1 MKYYS
6 NLYVSEGL
14 EKKKDKV
21 IARLERRKIQ
31 PDLHVILLPECD
43 HNQLEIVNAMYLL
56 QPGYPREGRMVVG
69 IAKGFEE
76 AVELVEEIS
85 GKCMMRPEIW
95 SLETIFRQRNR
106 KIDMLHIPFL
116 ILKIIGIILA
126 VILGLIL
133 LVICIVLFVP
143 ICYKADLHGSGNARE
158 LTVHAKVSWLFGL
171 IKAVFALE
179 NGKTDLSVRIAWK
192 KFGDSDPVEDKAE
205 DRIEEKPKPEKKA
218 VMQEKQVIQGEEKQ
232 DDTTNRITDKAVE
245 DQTEKAEKSEQSAK
259 TRPESTEKKQRKK
272 KDRKEDSDSA
282 SKIEQITEKIKCT
295 YHKFCD
301 KINEITEK
309 KDKISD
315 FLTDETHKNAFL
327 KLKNEAFHLLKK
339 LKPKKIQGEIT
350 FGFEDPSL
358 TGRLLAWISMIYPW
372 IGEHTDITP
381 DFEHRT
387 LSGDLSIRG
396 DYM

>member
-1 MKYYS
+1 
-6 NLYVSEGL
+6 
-14 EKKKDKV
+14 
-21 IARLERRKIQ
+21 
-31 PDLHVILLPECD
+31 
-43 HNQLEIVNAMYLL
+43 
-56 QPGYPREGRMVVG
+56 
-69 IAKGFEE
+69 
-76 AVELVEEIS
+76 
-85 GKCMMRPEIW
+85 
-95 SLETIFRQRNR
+95 
-106 KIDMLHIPFL
+106 MLHILFL

-126 VILGLIL
+126 VILGLVL

-245 DQTEKAEKSEQSAK
+245 DQTEKAEKSEKSAK

-309 KDKISD
+309 KDKITD

-381 DFEHRT
+381 DFEHCT

-396 DYM
+396 RLYVITPVVTAIRLILSKAVRRSFKDIRNFKL

>member
-1 MKYYS
+1 
-6 NLYVSEGL
+6 
-14 EKKKDKV
+14 
-21 IARLERRKIQ
+21 
-31 PDLHVILLPECD
+31 
-43 HNQLEIVNAMYLL
+43 
-56 QPGYPREGRMVVG
+56 
-69 IAKGFEE
+69 
-76 AVELVEEIS
+76 
-85 GKCMMRPEIW
+85 
-95 SLETIFRQRNR
+95 
-106 KIDMLHIPFL
+106 MLHTLFL

-126 VILGLIL
+126 VILGLVL

-143 ICYKADLHGSGNARE
+143 ICYRADLHGSGSARE

-192 KFGDSDPVEDKAE
+192 KFGDSDSVEDKAE
-205 DRIEEKPKPEKKA
+205 DRVEEKPKPEKKA

-259 TRPESTEKKQRKK
+259 IHPENTEKKQRKK

-282 SKIEQITEKIKCT
+282 LKIEQITEKIKCT

-396 DYM
+396 RLYVITPVVTAIRLILSKAVRRSFKDIRNFKL

>member
-1 MKYYS
+1 
-6 NLYVSEGL
+6 
-14 EKKKDKV
+14 
-21 IARLERRKIQ
+21 
-31 PDLHVILLPECD
+31 
-43 HNQLEIVNAMYLL
+43 
-56 QPGYPREGRMVVG
+56 
-69 IAKGFEE
+69 
-76 AVELVEEIS
+76 
-85 GKCMMRPEIW
+85 
-95 SLETIFRQRNR
+95 
-106 KIDMLHIPFL
+106 MLHILFL

-309 KDKISD
+309 KDKITD

-396 DYM
+396 RLYVITPVVTAIRLILSKAVRRSFKDIRNFKL

>member
-1 MKYYS
+1 
-6 NLYVSEGL
+6 
-14 EKKKDKV
+14 
-21 IARLERRKIQ
+21 
-31 PDLHVILLPECD
+31 
-43 HNQLEIVNAMYLL
+43 
-56 QPGYPREGRMVVG
+56 
-69 IAKGFEE
+69 
-76 AVELVEEIS
+76 
-85 GKCMMRPEIW
+85 
-95 SLETIFRQRNR
+95 
-106 KIDMLHIPFL
+106 MLHTLFL

-126 VILGLIL
+126 VILGLVL

-143 ICYKADLHGSGNARE
+143 ICYRADLHGSGSAKE
-158 LTVHAKVSWLFGL
+158 LTVHAKVSFLFGL

-192 KFGDSDPVEDKAE
+192 KLGDSDPVENKAK
-205 DRIEEKPKPEKKA
+205 DRDGEMPKPEKKA
-218 VMQEKQVIQGEEKQ
+218 VMQKSQTIQKEEQQ
-232 DDTTNRITDKAVE
+232 DGTPNRITDKAVE
-245 DQTEKAEKSEQSAK
+245 DGTEKIEKTEQSAK
-259 TRPESTEKKQRKK
+259 IYPESTEKKQRKK
-272 KDRKEDSDSA
+272 KERKEDSDSA

-301 KINEITEK
+301 KINQITEK

-327 KLKNEAFHLLKK
+327 KLKNEAFHLLKI

-358 TGRLLAWISMIYPW
+358 TGRILAWISMIYPW

-387 LSGDLSIRG
+387 LSGDLRIRG
-396 DYM
+396 RLYVITLVVTAIRLILSKAVRRSFKDIRNFKL

>member
-1 MKYYS
+1 M
-6 NLYVSEGL
+6 
-14 EKKKDKV
+14 
-21 IARLERRKIQ
+21 
-31 PDLHVILLPECD
+31 
-43 HNQLEIVNAMYLL
+43 
-56 QPGYPREGRMVVG
+56 
-69 IAKGFEE
+69 
-76 AVELVEEIS
+76 
-85 GKCMMRPEIW
+85 
-95 SLETIFRQRNR
+95 
-106 KIDMLHIPFL
+106 
-116 ILKIIGIILA
+116 
-126 VILGLIL
+126 
-133 LVICIVLFVP
+133 
-143 ICYKADLHGSGNARE
+143 
-158 LTVHAKVSWLFGL
+158 

-205 DRIEEKPKPEKKA
+205 DRIEEKPKPEKKS

-245 DQTEKAEKSEQSAK
+245 DQTEKAEKSEQTAK

-309 KDKISD
+309 KDKMSD

-396 DYM
+396 RLYVITPVVTAIRLILSKAVRRSFKDIRNFKL

>member
-1 MKYYS
+1 
-6 NLYVSEGL
+6 
-14 EKKKDKV
+14 
-21 IARLERRKIQ
+21 
-31 PDLHVILLPECD
+31 
-43 HNQLEIVNAMYLL
+43 
-56 QPGYPREGRMVVG
+56 
-69 IAKGFEE
+69 
-76 AVELVEEIS
+76 
-85 GKCMMRPEIW
+85 
-95 SLETIFRQRNR
+95 
-106 KIDMLHIPFL
+106 MLHILFL

-143 ICYKADLHGSGNARE
+143 ICYRADLHGNGSAKE
-158 LTVHAKVSWLFGL
+158 LTVHAKVSFLFGL

-192 KFGDSDPVEDKAE
+192 KLGDSDPVEDKAK
-205 DRIEEKPKPEKKA
+205 DRDGEMPKPEKKA
-218 VMQEKQVIQGEEKQ
+218 VMQKSQTIQKEEQQ
-232 DDTTNRITDKAVE
+232 DGTPNRITDKAVE

-272 KDRKEDSDSA
+272 KERKEDSDSA

-301 KINEITEK
+301 KINQITEK

-327 KLKNEAFHLLKK
+327 KLKNEAFHLLKI

-358 TGRLLAWISMIYPW
+358 TGRILAWISMIYPW

-387 LSGDLSIRG
+387 LSGDLRIRG
-396 DYM
+396 RLYVITLVVTAIRLILSKAVRRSFKDIRNFKL

>member
-1 MKYYS
+1 
-6 NLYVSEGL
+6 
-14 EKKKDKV
+14 
-21 IARLERRKIQ
+21 
-31 PDLHVILLPECD
+31 
-43 HNQLEIVNAMYLL
+43 
-56 QPGYPREGRMVVG
+56 
-69 IAKGFEE
+69 
-76 AVELVEEIS
+76 
-85 GKCMMRPEIW
+85 
-95 SLETIFRQRNR
+95 
-106 KIDMLHIPFL
+106 MLHILFL

-295 YHKFCD
+295 CHKFCD

-396 DYM
+396 RLYVITPVVTAIRLILSKAVRRSFKDIRNFKL

>member
-1 MKYYS
+1 
-6 NLYVSEGL
+6 
-14 EKKKDKV
+14 
-21 IARLERRKIQ
+21 
-31 PDLHVILLPECD
+31 
-43 HNQLEIVNAMYLL
+43 
-56 QPGYPREGRMVVG
+56 
-69 IAKGFEE
+69 
-76 AVELVEEIS
+76 
-85 GKCMMRPEIW
+85 
-95 SLETIFRQRNR
+95 
-106 KIDMLHIPFL
+106 MLHILFL

-259 TRPESTEKKQRKK
+259 IHPENTEKKQRKK

-372 IGEHTDITP
+372 IGEHTDIMP

-396 DYM
+396 RLYVITPVVTAIRLILSKAVRRSFKDIRNFKL

>member
-1 MKYYS
+1 
-6 NLYVSEGL
+6 
-14 EKKKDKV
+14 
-21 IARLERRKIQ
+21 
-31 PDLHVILLPECD
+31 
-43 HNQLEIVNAMYLL
+43 
-56 QPGYPREGRMVVG
+56 
-69 IAKGFEE
+69 
-76 AVELVEEIS
+76 
-85 GKCMMRPEIW
+85 
-95 SLETIFRQRNR
+95 
-106 KIDMLHIPFL
+106 MLHILFL

-126 VILGLIL
+126 VILGLVL

-245 DQTEKAEKSEQSAK
+245 DQTEKAEKSEKSAK

-309 KDKISD
+309 KDKITD

-396 DYM
+396 RLYVITPVVTAIRLILSKAVRRSFKDIRNFKL

>member
-1 MKYYS
+1 
-6 NLYVSEGL
+6 
-14 EKKKDKV
+14 
-21 IARLERRKIQ
+21 
-31 PDLHVILLPECD
+31 
-43 HNQLEIVNAMYLL
+43 
-56 QPGYPREGRMVVG
+56 
-69 IAKGFEE
+69 
-76 AVELVEEIS
+76 
-85 GKCMMRPEIW
+85 
-95 SLETIFRQRNR
+95 
-106 KIDMLHIPFL
+106 MLHTLFL

-126 VILGLIL
+126 VILGLVL

-143 ICYKADLHGSGNARE
+143 ICYRADLHGSGSAKE
-158 LTVHAKVSWLFGL
+158 LTVHAKVSFLFGL

-192 KFGDSDPVEDKAE
+192 KLGDSDPVEDKAR
-205 DRIEEKPKPEKKA
+205 DRDGEMPKPEKKA
-218 VMQEKQVIQGEEKQ
+218 VMQKSQTIQKEEQQ
-232 DDTTNRITDKAVE
+232 DGTPNRITDKAVE
-245 DQTEKAEKSEQSAK
+245 DETEKIEKTEQSAK
-259 TRPESTEKKQRKK
+259 IYPESTEKKQRKK
-272 KDRKEDSDSA
+272 KERKEDSDSA

-295 YHKFCD
+295 YRKFCD
-301 KINEITEK
+301 KINQITEK

-327 KLKNEAFHLLKK
+327 KLKNEAFHLLKI

-358 TGRLLAWISMIYPW
+358 TGRILAWISMIYPW

-396 DYM
+396 RLYVITLVVTAIRLILSKAVRRSFKDIRNFKL

>member
-1 MKYYS
+1 
-6 NLYVSEGL
+6 
-14 EKKKDKV
+14 
-21 IARLERRKIQ
+21 
-31 PDLHVILLPECD
+31 
-43 HNQLEIVNAMYLL
+43 
-56 QPGYPREGRMVVG
+56 
-69 IAKGFEE
+69 
-76 AVELVEEIS
+76 
-85 GKCMMRPEIW
+85 
-95 SLETIFRQRNR
+95 
-106 KIDMLHIPFL
+106 MLHILFL

-143 ICYKADLHGSGNARE
+143 ICYRADLHGSGNARE
-158 LTVHAKVSWLFGL
+158 LTAHAKVSWMFGL
-171 IKAVFALE
+171 IKAVFVLE

-192 KFGDSDPVEDKAE
+192 KLGDSEPVEDKAE
-205 DRIEEKPKPEKKA
+205 DRAEEKPKPEKKA
-218 VMQEKQVIQGEEKQ
+218 VMQGNQTIQKEEKQ

-245 DQTEKAEKSEQSAK
+245 DESEKTEKPAK
-259 TRPESTEKKQRKK
+259 THREGAEKKQRKK

-396 DYM
+396 RLYVITPVVTAIRLILSKAVRRSFKDIRNFKL

>member
-1 MKYYS
+1 
-6 NLYVSEGL
+6 
-14 EKKKDKV
+14 
-21 IARLERRKIQ
+21 
-31 PDLHVILLPECD
+31 
-43 HNQLEIVNAMYLL
+43 
-56 QPGYPREGRMVVG
+56 
-69 IAKGFEE
+69 
-76 AVELVEEIS
+76 
-85 GKCMMRPEIW
+85 
-95 SLETIFRQRNR
+95 
-106 KIDMLHIPFL
+106 MLHILFL

-205 DRIEEKPKPEKKA
+205 DRVEEKPKPEKKA

-295 YHKFCD
+295 YQKFCD
-301 KINEITEK
+301 KINKITEK

-396 DYM
+396 RLYVITLVVTAIRLILSKAVRRSFKDIRNFKL

>member
-1 MKYYS
+1 
-6 NLYVSEGL
+6 
-14 EKKKDKV
+14 
-21 IARLERRKIQ
+21 
-31 PDLHVILLPECD
+31 
-43 HNQLEIVNAMYLL
+43 
-56 QPGYPREGRMVVG
+56 
-69 IAKGFEE
+69 
-76 AVELVEEIS
+76 
-85 GKCMMRPEIW
+85 
-95 SLETIFRQRNR
+95 
-106 KIDMLHIPFL
+106 MLHILFL

-205 DRIEEKPKPEKKA
+205 DRVEEKPKPEKKV

-309 KDKISD
+309 KDKITD

-396 DYM
+396 RLYVITPVVTAIRLILSKAVRRSFKDIRNFKL

>member
-1 MKYYS
+1 
-6 NLYVSEGL
+6 
-14 EKKKDKV
+14 
-21 IARLERRKIQ
+21 
-31 PDLHVILLPECD
+31 
-43 HNQLEIVNAMYLL
+43 
-56 QPGYPREGRMVVG
+56 
-69 IAKGFEE
+69 
-76 AVELVEEIS
+76 
-85 GKCMMRPEIW
+85 
-95 SLETIFRQRNR
+95 
-106 KIDMLHIPFL
+106 MLHTLFL

-126 VILGLIL
+126 VILGLVL

-143 ICYKADLHGSGNARE
+143 ICYRADLHGSGSAKE
-158 LTVHAKVSWLFGL
+158 LTVHAKVSFLFGL

-192 KFGDSDPVEDKAE
+192 KLGDSDPVEDKAK
-205 DRIEEKPKPEKKA
+205 DRDGEMPKPEKKA
-218 VMQEKQVIQGEEKQ
+218 VMQKSQTIQKEEQQ
-232 DDTTNRITDKAVE
+232 DGTPNRITDKVVE
-245 DQTEKAEKSEQSAK
+245 DETEKIEKTEQSAK
-259 TRPESTEKKQRKK
+259 IYPESTEKKQRKK
-272 KDRKEDSDSA
+272 KERKEDSDSA

-301 KINEITEK
+301 KINQITEK

-327 KLKNEAFHLLKK
+327 KLKNEAFHLLKI

-358 TGRLLAWISMIYPW
+358 TGRILAWISMIYPW

-387 LSGDLSIRG
+387 LSGDLRIRG
-396 DYM
+396 RLYVITLVVTAIRLILSKAVRRSFKDIRNFKL

>member
-1 MKYYS
+1 
-6 NLYVSEGL
+6 
-14 EKKKDKV
+14 
-21 IARLERRKIQ
+21 
-31 PDLHVILLPECD
+31 
-43 HNQLEIVNAMYLL
+43 
-56 QPGYPREGRMVVG
+56 
-69 IAKGFEE
+69 
-76 AVELVEEIS
+76 
-85 GKCMMRPEIW
+85 
-95 SLETIFRQRNR
+95 
-106 KIDMLHIPFL
+106 MLHILFL

-192 KFGDSDPVEDKAE
+192 KLGDSNPVEDKAE
-205 DRIEEKPKPEKKA
+205 DRAEEKPKPEKKA

-245 DQTEKAEKSEQSAK
+245 DQTEKAEKSEKFAK

-272 KDRKEDSDSA
+272 KDRNEDSDSA

-309 KDKISD
+309 KDKITD
-315 FLTDETHKNAFL
+315 FLADETHKNAFL

-339 LKPKKIQGEIT
+339 LNPKKIQGEIT

-396 DYM
+396 RLYVITPVVTAIRLILSKAVRRSFKDIRNFKL

>member
-1 MKYYS
+1 
-6 NLYVSEGL
+6 
-14 EKKKDKV
+14 
-21 IARLERRKIQ
+21 
-31 PDLHVILLPECD
+31 
-43 HNQLEIVNAMYLL
+43 
-56 QPGYPREGRMVVG
+56 
-69 IAKGFEE
+69 
-76 AVELVEEIS
+76 
-85 GKCMMRPEIW
+85 
-95 SLETIFRQRNR
+95 
-106 KIDMLHIPFL
+106 MLHILFL
-116 ILKIIGIILA
+116 ILKIIGVILA
-126 VILGLIL
+126 VILGLL
-133 LVICIVLFVP
+133 LLAICIVLFVP

-205 DRIEEKPKPEKKA
+205 DRVEEKPKPEKKA

-309 KDKISD
+309 KDKITD

-396 DYM
+396 RLYVITPVVTAIRLILSKAVRRSFKDIRNFKL

>member
-1 MKYYS
+1 
-6 NLYVSEGL
+6 
-14 EKKKDKV
+14 
-21 IARLERRKIQ
+21 
-31 PDLHVILLPECD
+31 
-43 HNQLEIVNAMYLL
+43 
-56 QPGYPREGRMVVG
+56 
-69 IAKGFEE
+69 
-76 AVELVEEIS
+76 
-85 GKCMMRPEIW
+85 
-95 SLETIFRQRNR
+95 
-106 KIDMLHIPFL
+106 MLHILFL

-205 DRIEEKPKPEKKA
+205 DRVEEKPKPEKKA

-245 DQTEKAEKSEQSAK
+245 DQTEKAEKSEKFAK

-272 KDRKEDSDSA
+272 KDRNEDSDSA

-309 KDKISD
+309 KDKITD

-396 DYM
+396 RLYVITPVVTAIRLILSKAVRRSFKDIRNFKL

>member
-1 MKYYS
+1 
-6 NLYVSEGL
+6 
-14 EKKKDKV
+14 
-21 IARLERRKIQ
+21 
-31 PDLHVILLPECD
+31 
-43 HNQLEIVNAMYLL
+43 
-56 QPGYPREGRMVVG
+56 
-69 IAKGFEE
+69 
-76 AVELVEEIS
+76 
-85 GKCMMRPEIW
+85 
-95 SLETIFRQRNR
+95 
-106 KIDMLHIPFL
+106 MLHILFL

-205 DRIEEKPKPEKKA
+205 DRVEEKPKPEKKS

-245 DQTEKAEKSEQSAK
+245 DQTEKAEKSEQTAK
-259 TRPESTEKKQRKK
+259 TRPESTEMKQRKK

-309 KDKISD
+309 KDKMSD

-396 DYM
+396 RLYVITPVVTAIRLILSKAVRRSFKDIRNFKL

>member
-1 MKYYS
+1 
-6 NLYVSEGL
+6 
-14 EKKKDKV
+14 
-21 IARLERRKIQ
+21 
-31 PDLHVILLPECD
+31 
-43 HNQLEIVNAMYLL
+43 
-56 QPGYPREGRMVVG
+56 
-69 IAKGFEE
+69 
-76 AVELVEEIS
+76 
-85 GKCMMRPEIW
+85 
-95 SLETIFRQRNR
+95 
-106 KIDMLHIPFL
+106 MLHILFL

-126 VILGLIL
+126 VILGLVL

-143 ICYKADLHGSGNARE
+143 ICYRADLHGSGSARE
-158 LTVHAKVSWLFGL
+158 LTAHAKVSWMFGL
-171 IKAVFALE
+171 IKAVFVLE
-179 NGKTDLSVRIAWK
+179 NDKTDLSVRIAWK
-192 KFGDSDPVEDKAE
+192 KLGDSEPVEDKAE
-205 DRIEEKPKPEKKA
+205 DRAEEKPKPEKKA
-218 VMQEKQVIQGEEKQ
+218 VMQGNQTIQKEEKQ

-245 DQTEKAEKSEQSAK
+245 DESEKTEKTEQSAK
-259 TRPESTEKKQRKK
+259 THRESAEKKQRKK

-315 FLTDETHKNAFL
+315 FLTDETHKKAFL

-396 DYM
+396 RLYVITPVVTAIRLILSKAVRRSFKDIRNFKL

>member
-1 MKYYS
+1 
-6 NLYVSEGL
+6 
-14 EKKKDKV
+14 
-21 IARLERRKIQ
+21 
-31 PDLHVILLPECD
+31 
-43 HNQLEIVNAMYLL
+43 
-56 QPGYPREGRMVVG
+56 
-69 IAKGFEE
+69 
-76 AVELVEEIS
+76 
-85 GKCMMRPEIW
+85 
-95 SLETIFRQRNR
+95 
-106 KIDMLHIPFL
+106 MLHILFL

-143 ICYKADLHGSGNARE
+143 ICYKADLHGSGSAKE
-158 LTVHAKVSWLFGL
+158 LTVHAKISFLFGL

-192 KFGDSDPVEDKAE
+192 KLWDSNLVEDKAE
-205 DRIEEKPKPEKKA
+205 DRAEEKPTLEKKA

-232 DDTTNRITDKAVE
+232 DDTTNRITDKSVE
-245 DQTEKAEKSEQSAK
+245 DETEKIEKTEQSAK
-259 TRPESTEKKQRKK
+259 IYPESTEKKQRKK

-339 LKPKKIQGEIT
+339 LKPKKIQGEII

-358 TGRLLAWISMIYPW
+358 TGRFLAWISMIYPW

-396 DYM
+396 RLYVITPVVIAIRLILSKAVRRSFKDIRNFKL

>member
-1 MKYYS
+1 
-6 NLYVSEGL
+6 
-14 EKKKDKV
+14 
-21 IARLERRKIQ
+21 
-31 PDLHVILLPECD
+31 
-43 HNQLEIVNAMYLL
+43 
-56 QPGYPREGRMVVG
+56 
-69 IAKGFEE
+69 
-76 AVELVEEIS
+76 
-85 GKCMMRPEIW
+85 
-95 SLETIFRQRNR
+95 
-106 KIDMLHIPFL
+106 MLHILFL

-126 VILGLIL
+126 VILGLL
-133 LVICIVLFVP
+133 LLAICIVLFVP
-143 ICYKADLHGSGNARE
+143 ICCKADLHGSGNARE
-158 LTVHAKVSWLFGL
+158 LMVHAKVSWLFGL

-245 DQTEKAEKSEQSAK
+245 DQTEKTEKSEQSAK
-259 TRPESTEKKQRKK
+259 IHPESTEKKQRKK

-396 DYM
+396 RLYVITPVVTAIRLILSKAVRRSFKDIRNFKL

>member
-1 MKYYS
+1 
-6 NLYVSEGL
+6 
-14 EKKKDKV
+14 
-21 IARLERRKIQ
+21 
-31 PDLHVILLPECD
+31 
-43 HNQLEIVNAMYLL
+43 
-56 QPGYPREGRMVVG
+56 
-69 IAKGFEE
+69 
-76 AVELVEEIS
+76 
-85 GKCMMRPEIW
+85 
-95 SLETIFRQRNR
+95 
-106 KIDMLHIPFL
+106 MLHILFL

-143 ICYKADLHGSGNARE
+143 ICYKADLYGSGNARE

-259 TRPESTEKKQRKK
+259 IHPENTEKKQRKK

-396 DYM
+396 RLYVITPVVTAIRLILSKAVRRTFKDIRNFKL

>member
-1 MKYYS
+1 
-6 NLYVSEGL
+6 
-14 EKKKDKV
+14 
-21 IARLERRKIQ
+21 
-31 PDLHVILLPECD
+31 
-43 HNQLEIVNAMYLL
+43 
-56 QPGYPREGRMVVG
+56 
-69 IAKGFEE
+69 
-76 AVELVEEIS
+76 
-85 GKCMMRPEIW
+85 
-95 SLETIFRQRNR
+95 
-106 KIDMLHIPFL
+106 MLHILFL

-143 ICYKADLHGSGNARE
+143 ICYKVDLHGSGNARE

-205 DRIEEKPKPEKKA
+205 DRLEEKPKPEKKA

-259 TRPESTEKKQRKK
+259 IHPESTEKKQRKK

-396 DYM
+396 RLYVITPVVTAIRLILSKAVRRSFKDIRNFKL

>member
-1 MKYYS
+1 
-6 NLYVSEGL
+6 
-14 EKKKDKV
+14 
-21 IARLERRKIQ
+21 
-31 PDLHVILLPECD
+31 
-43 HNQLEIVNAMYLL
+43 
-56 QPGYPREGRMVVG
+56 
-69 IAKGFEE
+69 
-76 AVELVEEIS
+76 
-85 GKCMMRPEIW
+85 
-95 SLETIFRQRNR
+95 
-106 KIDMLHIPFL
+106 MLHILFL

-143 ICYKADLHGSGNARE
+143 ICYKVDLHGSGNARE

-205 DRIEEKPKPEKKA
+205 DRLEEKPKPEKKA

-272 KDRKEDSDSA
+272 KDRKEGSDSA

-396 DYM
+396 RLYVITPVVTAIRLILSKAVRRSFKDIRNFKL

>member
-1 MKYYS
+1 
-6 NLYVSEGL
+6 
-14 EKKKDKV
+14 
-21 IARLERRKIQ
+21 
-31 PDLHVILLPECD
+31 
-43 HNQLEIVNAMYLL
+43 
-56 QPGYPREGRMVVG
+56 
-69 IAKGFEE
+69 
-76 AVELVEEIS
+76 
-85 GKCMMRPEIW
+85 
-95 SLETIFRQRNR
+95 
-106 KIDMLHIPFL
+106 MLHILFL

-205 DRIEEKPKPEKKA
+205 DRVEEKPKPEKKA

-259 TRPESTEKKQRKK
+259 TRPESAEKKQRKK

-396 DYM
+396 RLYVITPVVTAIRLILSKAVRRSFKDIRNFKL

>member
-1 MKYYS
+1 
-6 NLYVSEGL
+6 
-14 EKKKDKV
+14 
-21 IARLERRKIQ
+21 
-31 PDLHVILLPECD
+31 
-43 HNQLEIVNAMYLL
+43 
-56 QPGYPREGRMVVG
+56 
-69 IAKGFEE
+69 
-76 AVELVEEIS
+76 
-85 GKCMMRPEIW
+85 
-95 SLETIFRQRNR
+95 
-106 KIDMLHIPFL
+106 MLHILFL

-126 VILGLIL
+126 VILGLL
-133 LVICIVLFVP
+133 LLAICIVLFVP

-205 DRIEEKPKPEKKA
+205 DRVEEKPKPEKKA

-309 KDKISD
+309 KDKITD

-396 DYM
+396 RLYVITPVVTAIRLILSKAVRRSFKDIRNFKL

>member
-1 MKYYS
+1 
-6 NLYVSEGL
+6 
-14 EKKKDKV
+14 
-21 IARLERRKIQ
+21 
-31 PDLHVILLPECD
+31 
-43 HNQLEIVNAMYLL
+43 
-56 QPGYPREGRMVVG
+56 
-69 IAKGFEE
+69 
-76 AVELVEEIS
+76 
-85 GKCMMRPEIW
+85 
-95 SLETIFRQRNR
+95 
-106 KIDMLHIPFL
+106 MLHILFL

-171 IKAVFALE
+171 IKAVFVLE

-205 DRIEEKPKPEKKA
+205 DRVEEKPKPEKKA
-218 VMQEKQVIQGEEKQ
+218 VMQEKQVIQKEEQ
-232 DDTTNRITDKAVE
+232 QNGTPNRITDKVVE
-245 DQTEKAEKSEQSAK
+245 DETEKIEKTEQSAK
-259 TRPESTEKKQRKK
+259 IYPESTEKKQRKK
-272 KDRKEDSDSA
+272 KERKEDSDSA

-295 YHKFCD
+295 YRKFCD
-301 KINEITEK
+301 KINQITEK

-315 FLTDETHKNAFL
+315 FLTNETHKNAFL

-396 DYM
+396 RLYVITPVVTAIRLILSKAVRRSFKDIRNFKL

>member
-1 MKYYS
+1 
-6 NLYVSEGL
+6 
-14 EKKKDKV
+14 
-21 IARLERRKIQ
+21 
-31 PDLHVILLPECD
+31 
-43 HNQLEIVNAMYLL
+43 
-56 QPGYPREGRMVVG
+56 
-69 IAKGFEE
+69 
-76 AVELVEEIS
+76 
-85 GKCMMRPEIW
+85 
-95 SLETIFRQRNR
+95 
-106 KIDMLHIPFL
+106 MLHILFL

-205 DRIEEKPKPEKKA
+205 DRIEEKPKPEKKS

-245 DQTEKAEKSEQSAK
+245 DQTEKTEKSEQSAK

-309 KDKISD
+309 KDKMSD

-396 DYM
+396 RLYVITPVVTAIRLILSKAVRRSFKDIRNFKL

>member
-1 MKYYS
+1 
-6 NLYVSEGL
+6 
-14 EKKKDKV
+14 
-21 IARLERRKIQ
+21 
-31 PDLHVILLPECD
+31 
-43 HNQLEIVNAMYLL
+43 
-56 QPGYPREGRMVVG
+56 
-69 IAKGFEE
+69 
-76 AVELVEEIS
+76 
-85 GKCMMRPEIW
+85 
-95 SLETIFRQRNR
+95 
-106 KIDMLHIPFL
+106 MLHILFL

-205 DRIEEKPKPEKKA
+205 DKDRIEEKPKPEKKS

-245 DQTEKAEKSEQSAK
+245 DQTEKTEKSEQSAK
-259 TRPESTEKKQRKK
+259 IHPENTEKKQRKK

-396 DYM
+396 RLYVITPVVTAIRLILSKAVRRSFKDIRNFKL

>member
-1 MKYYS
+1 
-6 NLYVSEGL
+6 
-14 EKKKDKV
+14 
-21 IARLERRKIQ
+21 
-31 PDLHVILLPECD
+31 
-43 HNQLEIVNAMYLL
+43 
-56 QPGYPREGRMVVG
+56 
-69 IAKGFEE
+69 
-76 AVELVEEIS
+76 
-85 GKCMMRPEIW
+85 
-95 SLETIFRQRNR
+95 
-106 KIDMLHIPFL
+106 MLHILFL

-205 DRIEEKPKPEKKA
+205 DRIEEKPKPEKKS

-245 DQTEKAEKSEQSAK
+245 DQTEKAEKSEQTAK

-272 KDRKEDSDSA
+272 KDRKEDSYSA

-309 KDKISD
+309 KDKMSD

-396 DYM
+396 RLYVITPVVTAIRLILSKAVRRSFKDIRNFKL

>member
-1 MKYYS
+1 
-6 NLYVSEGL
+6 
-14 EKKKDKV
+14 
-21 IARLERRKIQ
+21 
-31 PDLHVILLPECD
+31 
-43 HNQLEIVNAMYLL
+43 
-56 QPGYPREGRMVVG
+56 
-69 IAKGFEE
+69 
-76 AVELVEEIS
+76 
-85 GKCMMRPEIW
+85 
-95 SLETIFRQRNR
+95 
-106 KIDMLHIPFL
+106 MLHILFL

-171 IKAVFALE
+171 IKAVFVLE

-205 DRIEEKPKPEKKA
+205 DRVEEKPKPEKKA
-218 VMQEKQVIQGEEKQ
+218 VMQEKQVIQKEEQ
-232 DDTTNRITDKAVE
+232 QNGTPNRITDKVVE
-245 DQTEKAEKSEQSAK
+245 DETEKIEKTEQSAK
-259 TRPESTEKKQRKK
+259 IYPESTEKKQRKK
-272 KDRKEDSDSA
+272 KERKEDSDSA

-295 YHKFCD
+295 YRKFCD
-301 KINEITEK
+301 KINQITEK

-327 KLKNEAFHLLKK
+327 KLKNEAFHLLKI

-358 TGRLLAWISMIYPW
+358 TGRILAWISMIYPW

-396 DYM
+396 RLYVITLVVTAIRLILSKAVRRSFKDIRNLKL

>member
-1 MKYYS
+1 
-6 NLYVSEGL
+6 
-14 EKKKDKV
+14 
-21 IARLERRKIQ
+21 
-31 PDLHVILLPECD
+31 
-43 HNQLEIVNAMYLL
+43 
-56 QPGYPREGRMVVG
+56 
-69 IAKGFEE
+69 
-76 AVELVEEIS
+76 
-85 GKCMMRPEIW
+85 
-95 SLETIFRQRNR
+95 
-106 KIDMLHIPFL
+106 MLHILFL

-205 DRIEEKPKPEKKA
+205 DRVEEKPKPEKKA

-295 YHKFCD
+295 YYKFCD

-309 KDKISD
+309 KDKITD

-372 IGEHTDITP
+372 LGEHTDITP

-396 DYM
+396 RLYVITPVVTAIRLILSKAVRRSFKDIRNFKL

>member
-1 MKYYS
+1 
-6 NLYVSEGL
+6 
-14 EKKKDKV
+14 
-21 IARLERRKIQ
+21 
-31 PDLHVILLPECD
+31 
-43 HNQLEIVNAMYLL
+43 
-56 QPGYPREGRMVVG
+56 
-69 IAKGFEE
+69 
-76 AVELVEEIS
+76 
-85 GKCMMRPEIW
+85 
-95 SLETIFRQRNR
+95 
-106 KIDMLHIPFL
+106 MLHILFL

-301 KINEITEK
+301 KINEKTEK

-396 DYM
+396 RLYVITPVVTAIRLILSKAVRRSFKDIRNFKL

>member
-1 MKYYS
+1 
-6 NLYVSEGL
+6 
-14 EKKKDKV
+14 
-21 IARLERRKIQ
+21 
-31 PDLHVILLPECD
+31 
-43 HNQLEIVNAMYLL
+43 
-56 QPGYPREGRMVVG
+56 
-69 IAKGFEE
+69 
-76 AVELVEEIS
+76 
-85 GKCMMRPEIW
+85 
-95 SLETIFRQRNR
+95 
-106 KIDMLHIPFL
+106 MLHTLFL

-126 VILGLIL
+126 AILGLVL

-143 ICYKADLHGSGNARE
+143 ICYRADLHGSGSAKE
-158 LTVHAKVSWLFGL
+158 LTVHAKVSFLFGL

-192 KFGDSDPVEDKAE
+192 KLGDSDPVEDKAK
-205 DRIEEKPKPEKKA
+205 DRDGEMPKPEKKA
-218 VMQEKQVIQGEEKQ
+218 VMQKSQTIQKEEQQ
-232 DDTTNRITDKAVE
+232 DGTPNRITDKAVE
-245 DQTEKAEKSEQSAK
+245 DETEKIEKTEQSAK
-259 TRPESTEKKQRKK
+259 IYPESTEKKQRKK
-272 KDRKEDSDSA
+272 KERKEDSDSA

-295 YHKFCD
+295 YRKFCD
-301 KINEITEK
+301 KINQITEK

-327 KLKNEAFHLLKK
+327 KLKNEAFHLLKI

-358 TGRLLAWISMIYPW
+358 TGRILAWISMIYPW

-396 DYM
+396 RLYVITLVVTAIRLILSKAVRRSFKDIRNFKL

>member
-1 MKYYS
+1 
-6 NLYVSEGL
+6 
-14 EKKKDKV
+14 
-21 IARLERRKIQ
+21 
-31 PDLHVILLPECD
+31 
-43 HNQLEIVNAMYLL
+43 
-56 QPGYPREGRMVVG
+56 
-69 IAKGFEE
+69 
-76 AVELVEEIS
+76 
-85 GKCMMRPEIW
+85 
-95 SLETIFRQRNR
+95 
-106 KIDMLHIPFL
+106 MLHILFL

-205 DRIEEKPKPEKKA
+205 DRIEEKPKPEKKS

-245 DQTEKAEKSEQSAK
+245 DQTEKAEKSEQTAK

-309 KDKISD
+309 KDKMSD

-372 IGEHTDITP
+372 IGEHTDIMP

-396 DYM
+396 RLYVITPVVTAIRLILSKAVRRSFKDIRNFKL

>member
-1 MKYYS
+1 
-6 NLYVSEGL
+6 
-14 EKKKDKV
+14 
-21 IARLERRKIQ
+21 
-31 PDLHVILLPECD
+31 
-43 HNQLEIVNAMYLL
+43 
-56 QPGYPREGRMVVG
+56 
-69 IAKGFEE
+69 
-76 AVELVEEIS
+76 
-85 GKCMMRPEIW
+85 
-95 SLETIFRQRNR
+95 
-106 KIDMLHIPFL
+106 MLHILFL

-205 DRIEEKPKPEKKA
+205 DRVEEKPKPEKKA

-245 DQTEKAEKSEQSAK
+245 DQTEKAEKSEKFAK

-272 KDRKEDSDSA
+272 KDRNEDSDSA

-309 KDKISD
+309 KDKITD

-396 DYM
+396 RLYVITPVVTAIRLILSKAVRRSFKDIRNLKL